1 MRYIITE
8 EQNLSL
14 RRRLHFIDKFLD
26 TVLDATSPCD
36 YSNDSH
42 FYLGVME
49 DLKIALI
56 LFNFNNLNGDDI
68 IDYIKQYKEE
78 YIKQY
83 YINSQEDC

>member
-14 RRRLHFIDKFLD
+14 RRRLHLIDKFLY
-26 TVLDATSPCD
+26 TVLSATKPCD
-36 YSNDSH
+36 YTNDSH

-49 DLKIALI
+49 DLETALVF
-56 LFNFNNLNGDDI
+56 FNFHNLNGDDI
-68 IDYIKQYKEE
+68 IDYVKKNKEE